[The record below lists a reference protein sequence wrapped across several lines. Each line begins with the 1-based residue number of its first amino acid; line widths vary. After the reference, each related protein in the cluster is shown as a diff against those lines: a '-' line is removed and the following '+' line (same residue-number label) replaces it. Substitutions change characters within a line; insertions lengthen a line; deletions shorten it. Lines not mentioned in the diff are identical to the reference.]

1 MAITK
6 LIYRHN
12 DIILTYDI
20 EVLIMNKDLPLKVRH
35 IFSELDPLIWKGVW
49 LDTLNSLL
57 SSPKMPRIWKE
68 LITQISL
75 NKTQYPSIGLT
86 QFIKWE
92 LKAFVAQAVSS
103 VNKNYNKETFI
114 IEFEKYFSKKGY
126 NINKDIINEIYQV
139 INN

>member
-1 MAITK
+1 
-6 LIYRHN
+6 
-12 DIILTYDI
+12 
-20 EVLIMNKDLPLKVRH
+20 MNKDLPLKVRH

-57 SSPKMPRIWKE
+57 ASPKMPRIWKE
-68 LITQISL
+68 LITQISSH
-75 NKTQYPSIGLT
+75 KTQYPSIGLT

-114 IEFEKYFSKKGY
+114 IEFGKYFSKKGY